1 MRAALLWTLFG
12 SLVACTYVIL
22 LKGDHVGHD
31 VRVTMFSAEILA
43 ATMAGS
49 LIDLGFRGPADH
61 TATTTVVVVSMA
73 TWLIVSLSAVLAIF
87 CFLWIY
93 GFLVLGS
100 VLAIV
105 FLARL
110 RLARGHPLAG
120 ASLIF
125 LIILFSAL
133 VAISPPVL
141 PNAAVWSVVKS
152 ADGILAAALLAA
164 LNHDGL
170 IRRKRPGSACEKVA
184 DDDI

>member
-12 SLVACTYVIL
+12 SLVACTYAIL
-22 LKGDHVGHD
+22 LKGDHVGHG

-61 TATTTVVVVSMA
+61 TAAKTLVVVSVA

-93 GFLVLGS
+93 GFLLLGS
-100 VLAIV
+100 VLAIA

-110 RLARGHPLAG
+110 CLVRGNPLAG

-125 LIILFSAL
+125 LLIFFSAL
-133 VAISPPVL
+133 LAISPPAL
-141 PNAAVWSVVKS
+141 PDAAVWSVVES

-164 LNHDGL
+164 LNHDGV
-170 IRRKRPGSACEKVA
+170 IRGKRPDSEREKVA
-184 DDDI
+184 DADI